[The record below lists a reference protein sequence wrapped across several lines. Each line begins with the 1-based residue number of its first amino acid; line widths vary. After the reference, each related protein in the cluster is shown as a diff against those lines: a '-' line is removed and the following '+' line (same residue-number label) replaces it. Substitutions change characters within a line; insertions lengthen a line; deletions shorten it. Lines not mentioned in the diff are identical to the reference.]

1 MTFPIMILTPHITT
15 TTIIII
21 MDITTTQAIRC

>member
-1 MTFPIMILTPHITT
+1 MIRLFACEVQIHITT

-21 MDITTTQAIRC
+21 GQDEELRDD